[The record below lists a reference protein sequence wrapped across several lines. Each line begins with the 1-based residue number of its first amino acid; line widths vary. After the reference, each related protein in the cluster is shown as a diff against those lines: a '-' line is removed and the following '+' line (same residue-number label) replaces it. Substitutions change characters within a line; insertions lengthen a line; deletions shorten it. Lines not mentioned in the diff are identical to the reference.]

1 MDCVQVFTFLLKT
14 DRAVWRQLDWAK
26 VTTLCYAGWQDPDLT
41 ALAHQH
47 GARGEKANGR

>member
-1 MDCVQVFTFLLKT
+1 MQVFTFLLKT
-14 DRAVWRQLDWAK
+14 DRAVWSQLDWAK

-47 GARGEKANGR
+47 GARGEEASG